1 MRKDTRIGSS
11 KKTQNLDSDL
21 LRFQQEYLL
30 VGGLEHQFYF
40 SHHIGNFI
48 IPIDFSSIIF
58 SEGW

>member
-30 VGGLEHQFYF
+30 VGGLEHQYWEF
-40 SHHIGNFI
+40 HHPN
-48 IPIDFSSIIF
+48 
-58 SEGW
+58 